1 MKPFL
6 FDIMKE
12 IIGDAKCSFIGEI
25 GTHHGGTAYQLVSYF
40 ATRVDHVTYHGY
52 DVFDAV
58 KGDRAFAVKERNGK
72 GAGNLERAKQQFRKA
87 QKRFGNVSY
96 NLFEGFTTDTLVEP
110 VVFDFVYI
118 DGGHSY
124 DTVKHDYS
132 MVKDSK
138 LIVFDDV
145 KIPGVNK
152 FVGELKE
159 SGIDVELVSTP
170 SKHTWAVVR
179 N

>member
-6 FDIMKE
+6 FDIMKD
-12 IIGDAKCSFIGEI
+12 IIGDAKCTFIGEI
-25 GTHHGGTAYQLVSYF
+25 GTHHGGTAYQLVSHL
-40 ATRVDHVTYHGY
+40 APRVDHITYYGY

-58 KGDRAFAVKERNGK
+58 KGDRAFADKERNGK
-72 GAGNLERAKQQFRKA
+72 GAGSLERAKQQFRKA

-96 NLFEGFTTDTLVEP
+96 ELFQGFTTDTLTSP

-145 KIPGVNK
+145 KITGVNNFIK
-152 FVGELKE
+152 ELKE
-159 SGIDVELVSTP
+159 EGVEIELVTTP
-170 SKHTWAVVR
+170 SKHVWAVVR